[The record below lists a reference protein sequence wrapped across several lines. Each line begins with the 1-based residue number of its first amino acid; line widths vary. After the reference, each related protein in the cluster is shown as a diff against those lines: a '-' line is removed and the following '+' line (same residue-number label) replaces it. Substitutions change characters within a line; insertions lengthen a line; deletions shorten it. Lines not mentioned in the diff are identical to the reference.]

1 MNLYTDEKN
10 IFGEFGIF
18 GMPFF
23 MFEET
28 GTKPGLEGSGEL
40 QVDEVNYL
48 QKGEKILTLLREK
61 KQKDPFVADNV
72 MEMVKG
78 RWELTQNTVAKKVGE
93 ALEKEFL
100 SVLEE
105 DSELYESLLNA
116 CEVLS
121 SHVLSLVEIRPEN
134 REREKSLVSVV
145 CHQREKAVIN
155 VRYADEDKVVPVGA
169 DFKKG
174 HERGCKLR
182 GDRGCYMYPANFKPL
197 IGELYLK
204 KYVLDKLRSMKEE
217 CGGAEEYA
225 KIRVIGKLQAR
236 YTSGKRNTDY
246 AYLKEHL
253 SSSACRYGILLF
265 YPESEEA
272 EYGALML
279 QSYELQSLLAALQD
293 DYHKLKNEAK
303 MEKELSGDYAKSFQ
317 TKKNIPQKCVKAM
330 SQSGFNEYFGY
341 VEFDE
346 ECDLSLM
353 EELYREYQAFAK
365 ELGIPKYPEVSLRFR
380 KLGNHKASGLYYY
393 ILKCLCVDVR
403 SPGSMV
409 HEVGHAIDYH
419 LGHISAQYTFQ
430 GVYDRYEM
438 LLTKYVDRAKGPQV
452 DILKG
457 KTKYNLQYYLMPT
470 EVFARCFEMYVVRIR
485 GIDNSLCKPEA
496 GFAYPEDEELQ
507 AAMKEFFD
515 GILGKDYD
523 GKDAT

>member
-155 VRYADEDKVVPVGA
+155 VRYADEDKVDVTLETV
-169 DFKKG
+169 
-174 HERGCKLR
+174 
-182 GDRGCYMYPANFKPL
+182 
-197 IGELYLK
+197 
-204 KYVLDKLRSMKEE
+204 
-217 CGGAEEYA
+217 
-225 KIRVIGKLQAR
+225 
-236 YTSGKRNTDY
+236 
-246 AYLKEHL
+246 
-253 SSSACRYGILLF
+253 
-265 YPESEEA
+265 EA
-272 EYGALML
+272 EHNHSERVSAAVHHHPEDVIPDNMLGTIEDLMI
-279 QSYELQSLLAALQD
+279 
-293 DYHKLKNEAK
+293 K
-303 MEKELSGDYAKSFQ
+303 
-317 TKKNIPQKCVKAM
+317 
-330 SQSGFNEYFGY
+330 GY
-341 VEFDE
+341 D
-346 ECDLSLM
+346 
-353 EELYREYQAFAK
+353 
-365 ELGIPKYPEVSLRFR
+365 
-380 KLGNHKASGLYYY
+380 GNL
-393 ILKCLCVDVR
+393 
-403 SPGSMV
+403 
-409 HEVGHAIDYH
+409 
-419 LGHISAQYTFQ
+419 
-430 GVYDRYEM
+430 
-438 LLTKYVDRAKGPQV
+438 
-452 DILKG
+452 
-457 KTKYNLQYYLMPT
+457 
-470 EVFARCFEMYVVRIR
+470 CFERDFVGEGLDMISRFSY
-485 GIDNSLCKPEA
+485 
-496 GFAYPEDEELQ
+496 Q
-507 AAMKEFFD
+507 
-515 GILGKDYD
+515 
-523 GKDAT
+523 